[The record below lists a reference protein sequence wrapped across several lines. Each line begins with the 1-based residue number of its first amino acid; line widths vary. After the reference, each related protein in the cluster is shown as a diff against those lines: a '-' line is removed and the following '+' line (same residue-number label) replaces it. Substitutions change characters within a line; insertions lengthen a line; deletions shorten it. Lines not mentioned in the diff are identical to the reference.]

1 MAIIGDNLLT
11 RTAGN
16 LRVGHCVGVVRLLN
30 MAASRH
36 IRSKQ
41 VFRKAQPELF
51 VGDIRDKLEENS
63 AAIWLKNNLHRID
76 ISEVKALFPVHGGVP
91 YDPSRMLGIILLG
104 VMVRITS
111 SRALE
116 DACRYDLR
124 FMLVADN
131 ETPDYRTIGRFRARL
146 APVIGALFTQ
156 VVRLAIEDGLV
167 QLGRISIDSTKV
179 ASASSQARKW
189 MKAATQ
195 EDLDEDAQEPYSDP
209 EAPVRKTSKG
219 PLRGYTVQAAV
230 DVDTG
235 IVVAADVTTEANDRL
250 ALGSMVEQVIEITG
264 AIPGE
269 VLADR
274 GYDTYEGHARL
285 EDQGIAG
292 FIPPQTHEA
301 GFWQEADGQVV
312 CPMGH
317 PALPYSARI
326 ERGRLIEVHQ
336 VRACQS
342 CVLKASCCPR
352 SRGRTLTV
360 PAGVNPLPRIHA
372 IWLNSTPAGD
382 EARRDRLGSIESVF
396 GYLKWNCK
404 SPRLSMRGLDK
415 VKVEVLL
422 KLMGKNLNRLVAAIF
437 GLFWVCF
444 GAINPKT
451 LRHLPKM
458 RSAIATPRP
467 HAA

>member
-1 MAIIGDNLLT
+1 
-11 RTAGN
+11 
-16 LRVGHCVGVVRLLN
+16 

-51 VGDIRDKLEENS
+51 VGDIRDKLEEHS

-76 ISEVKALFPVHGGVP
+76 ISEVKALFPVQGGVP
-91 YDPSRMLGIILLG
+91 YDPARMLGIILLG
-104 VMVRITS
+104 VMVRVTS

-179 ASASSQARKW
+179 ASASSQAKKW

-195 EDLDEDAQEPYSDP
+195 EDLDEDTQEPYSDP

-250 ALGSMVEQVIEITG
+250 ALGRMVEQIIEVTG
-264 AIPGE
+264 AIPSE

-274 GYDTYEGHARL
+274 GYDTYEGHAQL
-285 EDQGIAG
+285 EAQGIAG

-317 PALPYSARI
+317 PALPYSARK

-336 VRACQS
+336 VRACPS

-360 PAGVNPLPRIHA
+360 PAGVSPLPRIHA

-382 EARRDRLGSIESVF
+382 EARRDRLGSVESVF
-396 GYLKWNCK
+396 GYLKWNCG
-404 SPRLSMRGLDK
+404 SGRLTMRGKGKTRL
-415 VKVEVLL
+415 EVLL
-422 KLMGKNLNRLVAAIF
+422 HLMAKNLKRMVAAIF
-437 GLFWVCF
+437 GLFSALF
-444 GAINPKT
+444 G
-451 LRHLPKM
+451 LRMPPILIPLTSLRFVA
-458 RSAIATPRP
+458 RSPTSR
-467 HAA
+467 AA

>member
-1 MAIIGDNLLT
+1 MT
-11 RTAGN
+11 
-16 LRVGHCVGVVRLLN
+16 VP
-30 MAASRH
+30 RH

-51 VGDIRDKLEENS
+51 VGDIREKLEEQS
-63 AAIWLKNNLHRID
+63 AAVWLKQNLHRID
-76 ISEVKALFPVHGGVP
+76 MSQVKALFPVHGGVP
-91 YDPSRMLGIILLG
+91 YDPARMLGIILLG

-146 APVIGALFTQ
+146 APVIVELFTQ

-189 MKAATQ
+189 MAAATQ
-195 EDLDEDAQEPYSDP
+195 EDLYEDAEEPYSDP

-219 PLRGYTVQAAV
+219 PVRGYTVQAAV

-250 ALGSMVEQVIEITG
+250 ALGPMVDQVIEVTG

-285 EDQGIAG
+285 EALGIAG
-292 FIPPQTHEA
+292 FIPPQTHEI
-301 GFWQEADGQVV
+301 GFWQEGDGKVV

-317 PALPYSARI
+317 PALPYSARK
-326 ERGRLIEVHQ
+326 ERGRLIEIHQ
-336 VRACQS
+336 VRACSS
-342 CVLKASCCPR
+342 CELKASCCPQ

-360 PAGVNPLPRIHA
+360 PAGVNPLHRIHA
-372 IWLNSTPAGD
+372 IWLNSTPSGD
-382 EARRDRLGSIESVF
+382 EARRDRLGSIEPVF
-396 GYLKWNCK
+396 GHLKWNWK
-404 SPRLSMRGLDK
+404 TGRLSLRGLEK
-415 VKVEVLL
+415 AKVEVLL
-422 KLMGKNLNRLVAAIF
+422 KLMGKNLKRLAAAAF
-437 GLFWVCF
+437 GLFWPLF
-444 GAINPKT
+444 GPRMTAIRLPFPGMRFPGPHPT
-451 LRHLPKM
+451 HL
-458 RSAIATPRP
+458 
-467 HAA
+467 AA